1 MVDGPLRSQRPVN
14 EPNFV
19 VVRKICGLL
28 AQVQLSE
35 ENHVVTHWSPSEK
48 ILLHFYAIEVSQET
62 LREIEREALKS
73 HDYGTEVMGTFRVP
87 LYTMSDG
94 QRGFPTFL
102 RNSFVGNA
110 YHQLRRGLLQSSI
123 MSEEEIRTA
132 EAISQKIYGYFKW
145 QYQLFHAVVDYILSL
160 SHGTVYVNISLLR
173 L

>member
-1 MVDGPLRSQRPVN
+1 MLGGPRAERAGQGGLIFDLRYFDKPQ
-14 EPNFV
+14 
-19 VVRKICGLL
+19 
-28 AQVQLSE
+28 

-132 EAISQKIYGYFKW
+132 EAISQKM
-145 QYQLFHAVVDYILSL
+145 LH
-160 SHGTVYVNISLLR
+160 
-173 L
+173 